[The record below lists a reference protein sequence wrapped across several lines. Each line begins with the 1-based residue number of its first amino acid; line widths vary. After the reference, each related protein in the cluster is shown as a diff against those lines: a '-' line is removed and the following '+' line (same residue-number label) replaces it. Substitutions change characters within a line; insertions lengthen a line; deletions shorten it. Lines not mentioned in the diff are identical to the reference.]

1 MSMIDW
7 KVVVASVTFSMIGV
21 AILLLVFFIV
31 EKLTPE
37 NLWKQIVEKQN
48 VALAIMAG
56 FFMLAIAWIIGAAIH
71 G

>member
-1 MSMIDW
+1 MTMIDW
-7 KVVVASVTFSMIGV
+7 KLVVASVTFSMIGV

>member
-1 MSMIDW
+1 MIEW
-7 KVVVASVTFSMIGV
+7 KVVVASVTFSMVGV
-21 AILLLVFFIV
+21 AILLLVFFII

-37 NLWKQIVEKQN
+37 NLWKEIVEKQN